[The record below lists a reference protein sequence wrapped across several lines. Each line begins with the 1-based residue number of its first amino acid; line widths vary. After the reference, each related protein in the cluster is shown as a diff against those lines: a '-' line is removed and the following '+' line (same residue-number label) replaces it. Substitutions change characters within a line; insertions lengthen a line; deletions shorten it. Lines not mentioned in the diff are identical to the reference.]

1 MTRRHD
7 LELERDELLRRALE
21 AERDRDIALERHV
34 TLETALEA
42 ERGRGDGWEATA
54 HGLEVRLEELVAEA
68 ALGWRAFVKRRVIVN
83 TTAGEAFAGVLW
95 DGAGPIVLR
104 EAMLLGEGGQPLA
117 SPAKLDGEAIID
129 FARVAWVQI
138 PAAAEL

>member
-1 MTRRHD
+1 MTRRRE
-7 LELERDELLRRALE
+7 LELERDALLERALL

-42 ERGRGDGWEATA
+42 ERARGNGWETTA
-54 HGLEVRLEELVAEA
+54 GELELRIEELVLDA
-68 ALGWRAFVKRRVIVN
+68 ALGWRAFIKRRVIVN
-83 TTAGEAFAGVLW
+83 TTNGEAFAGILW
-95 DGAGPIVLR
+95 DGTGPLILR
-104 EAMLLGEGGQPLA
+104 EALLLGEHGEPLA